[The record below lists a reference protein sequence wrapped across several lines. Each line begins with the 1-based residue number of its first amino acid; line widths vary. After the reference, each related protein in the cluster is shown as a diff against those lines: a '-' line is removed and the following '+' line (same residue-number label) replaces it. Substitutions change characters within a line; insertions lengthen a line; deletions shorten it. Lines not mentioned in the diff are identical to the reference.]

1 MKSSEERNECFS
13 VMINIFTRVVT
24 FIFLVASLNAL
35 ITGNFNKIHFSVKDI
50 LGVLLMGLVSGLAFG
65 IFYIKK
71 NMKARTI
78 KVLSII
84 YFLILNAVLF
94 FIGISFGWFDKNFES
109 LLTMEIMFVLVY
121 LVVSVLVYIFDFNV
135 TKKINQKLK
144 DRKKEIK
151 E

>member
-24 FIFLVASLNAL
+24 FIFLVASLHTL
-35 ITGNFNKIHFSVKDI
+35 ITGKFNKIHFSVKDI

-78 KVLSII
+78 KILSII
-84 YFLILNAVLF
+84 YFLILNVVLF
-94 FIGISFGWFDKNFES
+94 FIGISFGWFDKNLES